1 MTRRILPIIVAATA
15 VIAACGGS
23 DDEATDTADSSASSD
38 TTAVDG
44 DDDAA
49 PSTEAAPDEGDAADA
64 ATELPMFASDF
75 DRLCTTQVGFGGAAP
90 LSDGAGPRPVVLLQ
104 ETDSGL
110 LIEAS
115 AELPAGWAIETDAD
129 FEDNSDLAPTELVGC
144 AQVAGTSATGIQ
156 CDLELDDGSI
166 ATLELVDVTYELTV
180 YGAATGEVVGT
191 DTIEASDTDCPFF
204 VFIDEGQTEY
214 YNTPDAD
221 QYTAALESY
230 VTPG

>member
-23 DDEATDTADSSASSD
+23 DDEATDAAGSNEPSEPA
-38 TTAVDG
+38 ALDG
-44 DDDAA
+44 DDAA
-49 PSTEAAPDEGDAADA
+49 PSSDAAPADGDADDP
-64 ATELPMFASDF
+64 ATELPMFASEF

-90 LSDGAGPRPVVLLQ
+90 LSDGAGPRPIVLLQ
-104 ETDSGL
+104 ETDGGL

-115 AELPAGWAIETDAD
+115 ADLPAGWAVETDTD

-144 AQVAGTSATGIQ
+144 AQVAGTTPTGIQ
-156 CDLELDDGSI
+156 CDLELDDGGTV
-166 ATLELVDVTYELTV
+166 TLELVDVTYELTV

-191 DTIEASDTDCPFF
+191 ETIEASDTECPFF

-214 YNTPDAD
+214 HNTPDAD
-221 QYTAALESY
+221 QYTAALTSY